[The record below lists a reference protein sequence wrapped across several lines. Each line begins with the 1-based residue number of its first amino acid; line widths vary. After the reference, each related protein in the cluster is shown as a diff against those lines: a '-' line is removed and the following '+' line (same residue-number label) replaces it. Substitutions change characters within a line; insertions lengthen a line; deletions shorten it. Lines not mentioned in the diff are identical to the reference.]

1 MNRPA
6 AIPVLLAIA
15 LAIAAGNA
23 AAQPREIEA
32 LNRICRDAL
41 DQGDDLRSASVC
53 KRIHE
58 QVSRLA
64 PGTEAQL
71 VSIRNLA
78 EIKRRQDNNLAADEL
93 YTEALRIIDQAG
105 QGETRLAAELLER
118 QADAKI
124 ARGTIFEA
132 EPGLRRA
139 VTIRERVDGAT
150 SLITA
155 ATRVEHATVLGLLLQ
170 FQDAQIAYRRSLAV
184 YERAGAAQRSRYLA
198 TRRQIAELLSRQYRL
213 EQAEAE
219 YQRLLDDAGSAPPVP
234 AEQAFALDHLAWIA
248 TETGRLDDARALYQR
263 QLEVLGSSSSDAE
276 AARVVRGKLAALAPP
291 SPGGTTIP

>member
-1 MNRPA
+1 VNRPVV
-6 AIPVLLAIA
+6 IPVLLALA
-15 LAIAAGNA
+15 LVVAAGSA

-71 VSIRNLA
+71 LSIRNLA

-105 QGETRLAAELLER
+105 QGETRLAAELLEK

-150 SLITA
+150 SLVTA
-155 ATRVEHATVLGLLLQ
+155 ETRVQHATVLGLLLQ

-184 YERAGAAQRSRYLA
+184 FERAGAAQRSRYLA

-234 AEQAFALDHLAWIA
+234 ADQLFALERLAWIA
-248 TETGRLDDARALYQR
+248 LETGRIDDARALYQR
-263 QLEVLGSSSSDAE
+263 QIEMLGASPSDVE
-276 AARVVRGKLAALAPP
+276 TARVVRNRLASLASATPLP
-291 SPGGTTIP
+291 AAP